1 MLRSFLVWLQT
12 SLGKGPEEFDPSW
25 SEALLGSLNFW
36 GLLEGTHLISLMLF
50 AGVML
55 VIDLRLMGVALKT
68 IPNSI
73 ITRRLLPLVLGGF
86 AIMVITG
93 TALFFAKPLVYYHNI
108 WFRLKLCFLVL
119 AGLNILWFHLVL
131 HRDQGQW
138 DALERP
144 PTAVRLSGLASI
156 TVWLLVIIMGRF
168 IAYNWYECGKP
179 QTAFINQAQS
189 CATSEQGA
197 VAIEAV
203 HP

>member
-1 MLRSFLVWLQT
+1 M
-12 SLGKGPEEFDPSW
+12 
-25 SEALLGSLNFW
+25 GSLNFW

-68 IPNSI
+68 IPNSM

-86 AIMVITG
+86 AMMVITG

-108 WFRLKLCFLVL
+108 WFRLKLAFLVL

-131 HRDQGQW
+131 HRTQDQW
-138 DALERP
+138 DAQERP
-144 PTAVRLSGLASI
+144 PTAVRLSGLASL

-179 QTAFINQAQS
+179 QSAFINQVQA

-197 VAIEAV
+197 LAIEVAR
-203 HP
+203 P

>member
-1 MLRSFLVWLQT
+1 VLRSFLVWLQT

-93 TALFFAKPLVYYHNI
+93 TALFFAKPLDYYHNI
-108 WFRLKLCFLVL
+108 WFRLKLGLLVL

-131 HRDQGQW
+131 HRHQDQW

-156 TVWLLVIIMGRF
+156 TLWLLVIIMGRY

-179 QTAFINQAQS
+179 QTAFINQVQA
-189 CATSEQGA
+189 CATSEKGA
-197 VAIEAV
+197 VTIVAV

>member
-12 SLGKGPEEFDPSW
+12 SLGKGPGEFDPSW

-68 IPNSI
+68 IPNSM

-86 AIMVITG
+86 AMMVITG

-108 WFRLKLCFLVL
+108 WFRLKLAFLVL

-131 HRDQGQW
+131 HRTQDQW
-138 DALERP
+138 DAQERP
-144 PTAVRLSGLASI
+144 PTAVRLSGLASL

-179 QTAFINQAQS
+179 QSAFINQVQA
-189 CATSEQGA
+189 CATSKQGA
-197 VAIEAV
+197 VAIEVAY
-203 HP
+203 P